1 MAVGQLPDHVR
12 EFASYLKNLQAQ
24 LDPGAGWCGV
34 FWSRDP
40 AGMQACLDGAEVPP
54 WDVMEALL
62 RDLAAGCGAQAAERE
77 AGLAREL
84 HGASLAAYDA
94 RPGGRGQLGERLDM
108 MLTEQRFAVERQ
120 TELGRSLAAAV
131 VPDEVERLSRDLA
144 WSRDDHERATARCAE
159 LRERIERLDRADR
172 PQWVD
177 FGTPLSDDF
186 AGEEVDDFE
195 ARTAGGFDAL
205 ASGGLRGRSVGD
217 FGAEEFYDPDE
228 HEATPFGVSRSF
240 RARSADGFAGAGAG
254 ISGAAG
260 GDPGVRA
267 SEREPRTRE
276 FGTSPADQSASA
288 PDSRTL
294 SVDSEPGSNSS
305 SADSDSD
312 SDSGSGSGPESAS
325 DPDVTPQPRDT
336 PRVPKLGRK
345 SRDAFRRSRRP
356 RGARFAGFSGADDDG
371 DEDGHATGAV
381 PEPDTAVRPRA
392 ASRPRGARFAHAADG
407 PDGADEAVSRAV
419 VAPDREAEQATAET
433 VATLVRLRAEGRSGE
448 AHGVLVEAAGWP
460 ASRLPTLAGE
470 LHRAGLGVDWSTL
483 LWEAASLPPEPLVSL
498 ADALAM
504 AGRADDC
511 RKLLRQGVARPAPEI
526 AQAVLAL
533 MDEGREREARAL
545 LDAYLRV
552 RAPEDVAICAHTDP
566 YRLIP
571 LLLQA
576 AQGVSDERHW
586 DLVHALRVAGFNA

>member
-1 MAVGQLPDHVR
+1 MR
-12 EFASYLKNLQAQ
+12 NLQAQ

-62 RDLAAGCGAQAAERE
+62 RDLAVGCGAQAAERE
-77 AGLAREL
+77 AGLAWGL
-84 HGASLAAYDA
+84 HSASLAAYDA
-94 RPGGRGQLGERLDM
+94 RPGGRGQLAERLDM

-120 TELGRSLAAAV
+120 AELGRSLAAAV
-131 VPDEVERLSRDLA
+131 APDEVERLSRDLA

-159 LRERIERLDRADR
+159 LRERIERLDRAGR

-195 ARTAGGFDAL
+195 ARASGGFDAL

-217 FGAEEFYDPDE
+217 FRAEEFDDSGE
-228 HEATPFGVSRSF
+228 RAATRFGASPSF
-240 RARSADGFAGAGAG
+240 RARGADGFGATAA
-254 ISGAAG
+254 GAAG
-260 GDPGVRA
+260 GDPDAGA

-276 FGTSPADQSASA
+276 FGMSPADQSASV

-294 SVDSEPGSNSS
+294 SVDSGPGPDSG
-305 SADSDSD
+305 SADS
-312 SDSGSGSGPESAS
+312 GSALGPESAS
-325 DPDVTPQPRDT
+325 DPDITPT
-336 PRVPKLGRK
+336 PRETPRGPRPGRK
-345 SRDAFRRSRRP
+345 SRDAFRRPRLP
-356 RGARFAGFSGADDDG
+356 RGARFAGFTGPDADRDRDRGGDG
-371 DEDGHATGAV
+371 GTDEDGHATGTGAV
-381 PEPDTAVRPRA
+381 PVPDTAVRPRA
-392 ASRPRGARFAHAADG
+392 ASRPRGARFAHAAG
-407 PDGADEAVSRAV
+407 PDGADEAVRREV

-433 VATLVRLRAEGRSGE
+433 VAALVRLRGEGRSGE

-460 ASRLPTLAGE
+460 ASRLPALAGE
-470 LHRAGLGVDWSTL
+470 LHRAGLGADWSTL

-498 ADALAM
+498 ADALAS

-526 AQAVLAL
+526 AEAVLAL
-533 MDEGREREARAL
+533 MDEGRERDARAL

-552 RAPEDVAICAHTDP
+552 RAPEDVATCAHTDP

-576 AQGVSDERHW
+576 AQGVSEERHW
-586 DLVHALRVAGFNA
+586 DLVHALRVAGFSA